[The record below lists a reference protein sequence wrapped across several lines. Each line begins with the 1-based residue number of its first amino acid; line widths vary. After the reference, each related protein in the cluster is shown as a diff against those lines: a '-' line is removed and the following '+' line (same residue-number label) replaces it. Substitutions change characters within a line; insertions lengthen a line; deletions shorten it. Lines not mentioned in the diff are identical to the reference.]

1 MTRRRALPA
10 TFTTPPSDGFNC
22 CFKDQY
28 MHSETFLTLFVA
40 LLLSGSA
47 QADDKKGADVY
58 NSTCAACHATG
69 AAGAPK
75 FGDKTAW
82 GKRNEQGLAV
92 LIKSSIKGK
101 KAMPAKGGQSALSDM
116 EVARAMVHM
125 ANAGGGK
132 FKEPKAAEIA
142 EALK

>member
-1 MTRRRALPA
+1 MFSKTLVPLLAGL
-10 TFTTPPSDGFNC
+10 
-22 CFKDQY
+22 
-28 MHSETFLTLFVA
+28 FLTT
-40 LLLSGSA
+40 GA
-47 QADDKKGADVY
+47 QAADKKGTDVY
-58 NSTCAACHATG
+58 TAVCAACHVSG

-75 FGDKTAW
+75 MGDKTAW

-101 KAMPAKGGQSALSDM
+101 KAMPAKGGQSALSDV
-116 EVARAMVHM
+116 EVARAVVHM

-132 FKEPKAAEIA
+132 FREPKAAEIA

>member
-1 MTRRRALPA
+1 MFDKTLISIITGLALA
-10 TFTTPPSDGFNC
+10 G
-22 CFKDQY
+22 
-28 MHSETFLTLFVA
+28 
-40 LLLSGSA
+40 GA
-47 QADDKKGADVY
+47 QAADKKGADVY
-58 NSTCAACHATG
+58 KTACAACHATG

-75 FGDKTAW
+75 QGDKTAW

-101 KAMPAKGGQSALSDM
+101 KAMPAKGGQSALSDT
-116 EVARAMVHM
+116 EVARAVVHM

-132 FKEPKAAEIA
+132 FKEPNAAEIA

>member
-1 MTRRRALPA
+1 MFIKSLVSLIAGLALA
-10 TFTTPPSDGFNC
+10 
-22 CFKDQY
+22 
-28 MHSETFLTLFVA
+28 
-40 LLLSGSA
+40 SGA
-47 QADDKKGADVY
+47 QAADKKGADVY
-58 NSTCAACHATG
+58 KSTCAACHATG

-75 FGDKTAW
+75 LGDKTAW

-116 EVARAMVHM
+116 EVARAVVHM

-132 FKEPKAAEIA
+132 LKEPKATEIT

>member
-1 MTRRRALPA
+1 MFNKSLISLIAGLAL
-10 TFTTPPSDGFNC
+10 
-22 CFKDQY
+22 
-28 MHSETFLTLFVA
+28 
-40 LLLSGSA
+40 SA
-47 QADDKKGADVY
+47 GAHAADKKGDAVY
-58 NSTCAACHATG
+58 KAACAACHATG

-75 FGDKTAW
+75 MGDTTAW

-116 EVARAMVHM
+116 EVARAVVHM

-132 FKEPKAAEIA
+132 FKEPKAKEIA
-142 EALK
+142 EAIK

>member
-1 MTRRRALPA
+1 M
-10 TFTTPPSDGFNC
+10 FN
-22 CFKDQY
+22 KP
-28 MHSETFLTLFVA
+28 
-40 LLLSGSA
+40 LLSLIAGLALASGA
-47 QADDKKGADVY
+47 QAADKKGADVY
-58 NSTCAACHATG
+58 KATCAACHTTG

-75 FGDKTAW
+75 FGDKSAW

-92 LIKSSIKGK
+92 LIKSAIKGK

-116 EVARAMVHM
+116 SVVRAVVHM

-132 FKEPKAAEIA
+132 FKEPKAKQIA